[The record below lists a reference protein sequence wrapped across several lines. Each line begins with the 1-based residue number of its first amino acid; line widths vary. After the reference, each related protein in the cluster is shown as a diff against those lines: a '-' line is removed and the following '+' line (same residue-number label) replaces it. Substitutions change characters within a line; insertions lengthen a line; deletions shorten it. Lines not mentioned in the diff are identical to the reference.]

1 MAPSPSPSPSP
12 TQEAPSTDRPS
23 MANLPSLN
31 TNHLK
36 QSTMQRPPPYARNRM
51 SQYSTTFNTPQ
62 SSSRPGSYAFP
73 HFHSSLEYA
82 LVRDFAYPI
91 IHPYHYGPP
100 PETSGLTS
108 GTSTPAS
115 EYPRR
120 LSDPSGKFWDN
131 GNSHWAPGPWGG
143 DGFIAN
149 DSSERLPQMA
159 YGDGP
164 PYSEDEDL
172 HSPIIVS
179 SRQKKLKSSGPG
191 SSGGNGK
198 GKARSPGQGEEDE
211 DDYFQ
216 GRNEDPGETDKDAR
230 ANGYHGNSVTHPPD
244 EGTGSTLAP
253 SRYTGQRDSHF
264 QATLPNR
271 SYRQEEDEA
280 SESSEDDQ
288 SQFQGNPNDS
298 RYSKDYQFTIA
309 SPDEEMHGKAV
320 ALFDFA
326 RENENE
332 LPLAEG
338 QVIWV
343 SYRHGQGWLVAEDPK
358 SGDKGLV
365 PEEYVRLLR
374 DIEGGWGSF
383 GGDAATEQDLL
394 SPMSAEPQSAVT
406 PTQADPI
413 PIQSSHIGNGNTNN
427 NNNNNNGSD
436 KRPPIVSTFSTSSK
450 DLDPY
455 PQHLL
460 DKQAGQ
466 LPPQVVHYGSQA
478 NTPTLTSP
486 MPFARGNS
494 GDATLL
500 GKESFARSE
509 VESEDTETDDSD
521 DDDQFHDSREQQK
534 A

>member
-1 MAPSPSPSPSP
+1 MAPSPPPSPSP
-12 TQEAPSTDRPS
+12 TQDAQS
-23 MANLPSLN
+23 MNNPNQAHLPPLN

-36 QSTMQRPPPYARNRM
+36 HSTLQRPPSYARNRM
-51 SQYSTTFNTPQ
+51 SQYSTHSIASQ
-62 SSSRPGSYAFP
+62 ARSRPGSYAFP

-100 PETSGLTS
+100 PETSGLNS

-120 LSDPSGKFWDN
+120 LSDPSGTSWDH
-131 GNSHWAPGPWGG
+131 SSSQWTPGPWSG
-143 DGFIAN
+143 DGFVTN
-149 DSSERLPQMA
+149 DSTERLPQMA
-159 YGDGP
+159 YGGGP

-179 SRQKKLKSSGPG
+179 SRQKKYKSSFPG
-191 SSGGNGK
+191 VSEGVGK
-198 GKARSPGQGEEDE
+198 SKTRSPGQDEEDE
-211 DDYFQ
+211 DDYFV
-216 GRNEDPGETDKDAR
+216 GSNMDVGESKEDPR
-230 ANGYHGNSVTHPPD
+230 ANGLQSNLVSYPPH
-244 EGTGSTLAP
+244 EGGGSTLAP
-253 SRYTGQRDSHF
+253 SRYTGHRDSHF
-264 QATLPNR
+264 QTILPNR
-271 SYRQEEDEA
+271 SYRQEEEGA

-288 SQFQGNPNDS
+288 SPFQGNPIDS

-332 LPLAEG
+332 LPLVEG

-374 DIEGGWGSF
+374 DIEGGWGSLS
-383 GGDAATEQDLL
+383 GDTANEQDLL
-394 SPMSAEPQSAVT
+394 SPLSAEPQSAVT
-406 PTQADPI
+406 PTQAEPI
-413 PIQSSHIGNGNTNN
+413 PIQTSYISNGNN
-427 NNNNNNGSD
+427 NNIIINNGSD
-436 KRPPIVSTFSTSSK
+436 KRPPVVSTFSTSSK

-466 LPPQVVHYGSQA
+466 LPPQVVHYGSQS

-486 MPFARGNS
+486 SPFARGNS
-494 GDATLL
+494 GDVTLL
-500 GKESFARSE
+500 SKESFAGSQA
-509 VESEDTETDDSD
+509 ESEGTETDDDS